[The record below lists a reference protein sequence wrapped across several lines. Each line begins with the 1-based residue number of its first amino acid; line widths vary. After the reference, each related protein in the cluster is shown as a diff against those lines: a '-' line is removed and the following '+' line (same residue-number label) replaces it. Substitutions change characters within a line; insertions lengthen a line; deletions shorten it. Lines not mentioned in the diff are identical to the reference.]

1 MHLGGFVVIAR
12 NYTAAYRYVIY
23 LPDRYCVWNF
33 VMPERLGPVRG
44 VAQHEQAIWM
54 GARLIMNGA
63 QPKGVHLLCD
73 AET

>member
-44 VAQHEQAIWM
+44 VAQHEQAI
-54 GARLIMNGA
+54 
-63 QPKGVHLLCD
+63 
-73 AET
+73 